1 MTINSIS
8 AQPLKSDVSFKQNL
22 SKEAKESQNKKHSV
36 AKTVAWTAAGVAG
49 VAVLTIAG
57 IKLAKSG
64 KLDGITQKL
73 KSVVNRPQKEY
84 TYHGT
89 ATRSFE
95 LSKAMADEIV
105 ANFKA
110 MKDRVRGHNLKQWI
124 YNNKIDWS
132 QAPQPRANVVK

>member
-1 MTINSIS
+1 M
-8 AQPLKSDVSFKQNL
+8 
-22 SKEAKESQNKKHSV
+22 
-36 AKTVAWTAAGVAG
+36 
-49 VAVLTIAG
+49 TIAG

-95 LSKAMADEIV
+95 SSKAMADEIV